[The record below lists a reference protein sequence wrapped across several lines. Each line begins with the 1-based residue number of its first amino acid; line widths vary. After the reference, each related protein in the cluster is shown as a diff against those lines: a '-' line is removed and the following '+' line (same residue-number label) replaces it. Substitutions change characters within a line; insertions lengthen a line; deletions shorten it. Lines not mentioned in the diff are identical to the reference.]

1 MNPSIL
7 LANHHT
13 TLFTPTLKPA
23 GIPPGLSSTRFRRYR
38 YTISTVR
45 ASSLEQNPSTISA
58 FPSSVAVNSDVFG
71 EKREL
76 TGVQYLVDVMSPP
89 IRIAGSAL
97 VFAAAV
103 AAGYGLGSRFGG
115 SRNAGLGGAVAFGAA
130 GAGAAYA

>member
-7 LANHHT
+7 LANHYT

-45 ASSLEQNPSTISA
+45 DSSLEQNSSTISA
-58 FPSSVAVNSDVFG
+58 FPSRIAVKADVFG

-76 TGVQYLVDVMSPP
+76 TGVQSLVDVMSPP

-103 AAGYGLGSRFGG
+103 AAGYGLGSR
-115 SRNAGLGGAVAFGAA
+115 NAGLGGAVAFGAA